1 MIRLLA
7 RRIGMLCGIFGI
19 WQEEKCLKSCLR
31 GALKPK
37 QQPKMVVN
45 VVFGDGGWWLCFSL
59 LLRGCF
65 CGSAVLPQ
73 LPPTGAIV
81 FFVPIAL
88 LSVGHVMRNEFL
100 PGFSFILHNSKKCQ
114 TFWDLLNYWGC
125 LLLHGCGDFYTTKN
139 GHLEFLNKSQ
149 YIWLALFTSL
159 IQ

>member
-7 RRIGMLCGIFGI
+7 RRIAMLCGIFGI

-45 VVFGDGGWWLCFSL
+45 VVFGDGGCVFGCLA
-59 LLRGCF
+59 RGCF

-73 LPPTGAIV
+73 QPPTGVIF

-88 LSVGHVMRNEFL
+88 SSVGQVKRNL
-100 PGFSFILHNSKKCQ
+100 SSFIHRTPKKNLRD
-114 TFWDLLNYWGC
+114 FLSYNYAC
-125 LLLHGCGDFYTTKN
+125 FLLLGAMRIFTKQ
-139 GHLEFLNKSQ
+139 KKPP
-149 YIWLALFTSL
+149 
-159 IQ
+159 